1 LDTMANFYNVGHR
14 GASAYQH
21 ENTVLSLEEAISRRA
36 DMIEFDVRQTIDGV
50 MVLFHDWGVKTSK
63 GQRKLISNITYD
75 ELCQTAHNQGYEIA
89 TFEDVL
95 KQFGRRIPMNIEI
108 KVGGFESDIISLL
121 QTYPPAC
128 EPTLSS
134 FFPWVVIRLKRINDN
149 LKTALILGQERV
161 HKFNILARPVVRK
174 LVWTMGIGAIH
185 LQETIISRA
194 VVESLVRGGVSVL
207 VWTVDDP
214 EEMRRFLKMGVDGI
228 ITNKPDLLYEVCLEL
243 ANAKEPILK
252 KITNNF
258 GRFAYAV

>member
-1 LDTMANFYNVGHR
+1 MAKFYNVGHR
-14 GASAYQH
+14 GASAYEH
-21 ENTVLSLEEAISRRA
+21 ENTIISLEDAITRRA
-36 DMIEFDVRQTIDGV
+36 DMLEFDVRQTADGAII
-50 MVLFHDWGVKTSK
+50 LFHDWAIKTSS
-63 GQRKLISNITYD
+63 GQRKLISNITID
-75 ELCQTAHNQGYEIA
+75 ELSQTARDQGYEIA
-89 TFEDVL
+89 FFEEVL
-95 KQFGRRIPMNIEI
+95 KRFGTRIPLNIEI
-108 KVGGFESDIISLL
+108 KVGGFESEIVRLL
-121 QTYPPAC
+121 QEYPLAY

-185 LQETIISRA
+185 LQETIVSPA
-194 VVESLVRGGVSVL
+194 VVKNLIQNGVSVF

-214 EEMRRFLKMGVDGI
+214 DEMRRFLRMGVDGI
-228 ITNKPDLLYEVCLEL
+228 ITNKPDELYKVCLEMVD
-243 ANAKEPILK
+243 AKEPILK

>member
-1 LDTMANFYNVGHR
+1 MAKFYNVGHR
-14 GASAYQH
+14 GASAYEH
-21 ENTVLSLEEAISRRA
+21 ENTIVSLEEAISRRA
-36 DMIEFDVRQTIDGV
+36 DMIEFDVRQTTDGV
-50 MVLFHDWGVKTSK
+50 MVLFHDWAIKTST
-63 GQRKLISNITYD
+63 GQRKLISKITYD
-75 ELCQTAHNQGYEIA
+75 ELGQTARGQGYEIA

-108 KVGGFESDIISLL
+108 KVGGFESDIICLL
-121 QTYPPAC
+121 QTYPLAF

-134 FFPWVVIRLKRINDN
+134 FFPWVIIRLKRINDN

-185 LQETIISRA
+185 LQETIVSPA
-194 VVESLVRGGVSVL
+194 VVDSLVRGGVSVL

-214 EEMRRFLKMGVDGI
+214 DEMRRFLKMGVDGI
-228 ITNKPDLLYEVCLEL
+228 ITNKPDLLYEVCLEMV
-243 ANAKEPILK
+243 NAKEPILK